1 MIARPSYANE
11 PRHAFES
18 TPHAAACEPDARL
31 DLLRRHAAAARHGR
45 RIDIFRACTLIAAED
60 VRVAEAHADVLMR
73 TLPEA
78 LGHQPVFHRPGT
90 PERSFDEAWLMRLI
104 ERVEAGDAD
113 SATFLA
119 ARRVNKVHRR
129 SLLFLISG
137 FTRSQRP
144 ARAA

>member
-1 MIARPSYANE
+1 MIARPSFATE
-11 PRHAFES
+11 PRQTFED
-18 TPHAAACEPDARL
+18 TPDTAARETDARL

-60 VRVAEAHADVLMR
+60 ARVADAHADVLMR

-90 PERSFDEAWLMRLI
+90 SERSFDEAWLMRLI

-119 ARRVNKVHRR
+119 ARRVDRVQRR
-129 SLLFLISG
+129 SLLFLVSG
-137 FTRSQRP
+137 LSRSLRP
-144 ARAA
+144 AQAA